1 MTPCIDYLLLLFLP
15 RIYSKP
21 FASHSS
27 TASVLLFLQPTALRK
42 HFHKCSSWTF
52 LKTEEL
58 NRDGDTITEQWGAIN
73 YFVTINVATPKPDC
87 RSRKKPHFS
96 HVKRLEFYTR
106 ILLQIEIAW
115 DCFLTAA
122 HFSFLYLSQFRNSD
136 YEQLTALAALPP
148 RATSKQY
155 HHDLLFPLW
164 SAPISAHTIS
174 SVGHKQPFHTQSS
187 QWMQWCGSETPKSC
201 NKKIT
206 QTNYH
211 SV

>member
-1 MTPCIDYLLLLFLP
+1 MTETVPHPEGRTICMQTSLQRQASFSNQGAHQSYWPTWQIFTDPEKCIFKKGNQNMTPCIDYLLLLFLP

-87 RSRKKPHFS
+87 KSRKKTSFFLMSKGSNFIP
-96 HVKRLEFYTR
+96 EF
-106 ILLQIEIAW
+106 
-115 DCFLTAA
+115 CF
-122 HFSFLYLSQFRNSD
+122 
-136 YEQLTALAALPP
+136 
-148 RATSKQY
+148 K
-155 HHDLLFPLW
+155 
-164 SAPISAHTIS
+164 
-174 SVGHKQPFHTQSS
+174 
-187 QWMQWCGSETPKSC
+187 
-201 NKKIT
+201 
-206 QTNYH
+206 
-211 SV
+211 